1 MPNSRIHLIGICGT
15 AMATLAA
22 LLKQRGHD
30 VRGSDQNMY
39 PPMSDFLAAQGI
51 TTFNGY
57 RSEHVTGDIDLVV
70 VGNAISRGNPELEEV
85 LDRKIRYCSLP
96 EAVRDQFLWGSRS
109 VVIAGT
115 HGKTTTT
122 ALAGWVLTHG
132 GADPSVFIGGI
143 AENFNGSY
151 RLGGGRE
158 FVIEGDEYD
167 SAFFDKTAKFLKY
180 LPDVV
185 VVNNIEFDH
194 ADIYPDLES
203 IRIAFRRL
211 VNLVPRRGLLLLCA
225 DDPEAMALQR
235 LAKSPVQSFGLAEGA
250 AWQAYDLRVEAGA
263 TTFSVRRD
271 GAPIGT
277 FRLPLLGAH
286 NVRNALAAIAVGAS
300 AGLSPATM
308 VDALRTFKG
317 VRRRMQLR
325 GSVKGVDVYDDFA
338 HHPTAIA
345 ETLAGVRAAY
355 PGRRIWAI
363 FEPRSATSCRRVFQD
378 DFARAFRDADVVVL
392 PAVYR
397 STLPEPE
404 RLSPEQVID
413 DVRKTGK
420 DARYIPEVEQI
431 VSTVARDAAAGDLV
445 IVMSNGGFENIHQRL
460 LAALGARADV

>member
-1 MPNSRIHLIGICGT
+1 MANAKVHLIGICGT

-30 VRGSDQNMY
+30 VRGSDHNMY
-39 PPMSDFLAAQGI
+39 PPMSEFLAAQGV

-57 RSEHVTGDIDLVV
+57 QAEHITGDIDLVV
-70 VGNAISRGNPELEEV
+70 VGNAISRGNVELEEV

-96 EAVRDQFLWGSRS
+96 EAVRDHFLWGSRS
-109 VVIAGT
+109 IVIAGT

-122 ALAGWVLTHG
+122 ALAGWVLAHS

-143 AENFNGSY
+143 AENFDGSY

-180 LPDVV
+180 LPDVA
-185 VVNNIEFDH
+185 VVNNIEYDH

-203 IRIAFRRL
+203 IRVAFRRL

-225 DDPEAMALQR
+225 DDGEAMALQKV
-235 LAKSPVQSFGLAEGA
+235 AKSPVQTFGLAAGA
-250 AWQAYDLRVEAGA
+250 TWQAHDLRVEQGG
-263 TTFSVRRD
+263 TTFSVRRE
-271 GAPIGT
+271 GTPTGT
-277 FRLPLLGAH
+277 FRVPLLGAH

-300 AGLSPATM
+300 SGLSPDTM
-308 VDALRTFKG
+308 AAALRAFKG

-325 GSVKGVDVYDDFA
+325 GTAGGVDVYDDFA

-355 PGRRIWAI
+355 PNRRVWAI
-363 FEPRSATSCRRVFQD
+363 FEPRSATSCRRIFQD
-378 DFARAFRDADVVVL
+378 DFARAFGDADVVVL
-392 PAVYR
+392 PAVFR
-397 STLPEPE
+397 STLPEAE
-404 RLSPEQVID
+404 RLSPQEVVD
-413 DVRKTGK
+413 AVRAAGK
-420 DARYIPEVEQI
+420 DARFIPDVEQI
-431 VSTVARDAAAGDLV
+431 VSAVARDARPGDLV

-460 LAALGARADV
+460 LTALAARVQ